1 MTRPNTSKAYTET
14 LGFTP
19 MLLFSSVLFLV
30 IAVPF
35 GWMALDPE
43 IMTGPGILLFFL
55 ASLAFCGGSGLAMLI
70 AAARH
75 PVALRVD
82 HDGVTL
88 GRPPGLFTQ
97 YGFWWRTPRI
107 TVPWHDIDAVVVFG
121 LATNG
126 PQRATVSC
134 IGLRFRA
141 GVALPRG
148 EPTRTTVWQ
157 YLNRA
162 LGQDRQPEDVGL
174 YRQIFGWRLDNRRLT
189 KAVKA
194 HAHPGVQV
202 IDRR

>member
-1 MTRPNTSKAYTET
+1 MTGPTISKAYAET

-19 MLLFSSVLFLV
+19 MLVFSSVLFLV
-30 IAVPF
+30 VAVPF

-55 ASLAFCGGSGLAMLI
+55 VSLAFCGGSGLAMLI

-88 GRPPGLFTQ
+88 GRPPGLFIQ
-97 YGFWWRTPRI
+97 YGFWWRTPKV
-107 TVPWHDIDAVVVFG
+107 TVAWHDLDAIVVFD
-121 LATNG
+121 LAIS
-126 PQRATVSC
+126 PRRAVSC
-134 IGLRFRA
+134 IGLRLRA
-141 GVALPRG
+141 GAALPPG

-162 LGQDRQPEDVGL
+162 LGQGRPPEDVGF
-174 YRQIFGWRLDNRRLT
+174 YRQIFGWRLDQKRLT
-189 KAVKA
+189 KAVTA
-194 HAHPGVQV
+194 HAGPGVQV
-202 IDRR
+202 IDRG

>member
-1 MTRPNTSKAYTET
+1 MTEVTTSKAYTET

-19 MLLFSSVLFLV
+19 MLVFSSVLFLA

-43 IMTGPGILLFFL
+43 IMTGPGIGLFFL
-55 ASLAFCGGSGLAMLI
+55 ASIAFCGGSGLAMLT

-97 YGFWWRTPRI
+97 YGFWWRTPRV
-107 TVPWHDIDAVVVFG
+107 TVPWHDIDAIVVFR
-121 LATNG
+121 LAIS
-126 PQRATVSC
+126 PQRGVSC

-141 GVALPRG
+141 GAPLPPG

-162 LGQDRQPEDVGL
+162 LGQGRPPEDVGL
-174 YRQIFGWRLDNRRLT
+174 YRQIFGWRLDQKRLT

-194 HAHPGVQV
+194 HAGSGVQV
-202 IDRR
+202 IDRD